1 MVFVRR
7 LMYLDKDGA
16 RVASQGEGCRRER
29 DDAPQIIDFIL
40 SLPSLGPTA
49 EIMMRVD
56 KSFITNCN

>member
-1 MVFVRR
+1 
-7 LMYLDKDGA
+7 MYLDKDGA